1 MSEREEARAVKRAGG
16 GPRSQTAG
24 QDGQRRTPVID
35 AQVEIIKLARLLGT
49 EPEELGY
56 LGAAEPDDI
65 RLFRDQVTDVLFDG
79 DRARL
84 GGFAAGSR
92 VIPAAFAATIA
103 ERALGPV
110 LCARLTAL
118 VEPDKAV
125 DIAKRL
131 PAPFLA
137 EVAVE
142 MDPRRAKDVIA
153 HVPPNLIEAVAGE
166 LSRRGEAVTMGRF
179 VAFLMDPALRAAI
192 NGIDDATLLETG
204 FVMEGKE
211 RLGHIVSLL
220 PPDRLRS
227 IIVAANEREM
237 WPETLDLLTS
247 VSAKRR
253 AALVKVALDENL
265 EGMLPGL
272 FGAVEDT
279 DSWETG
285 LRLLAELPAKLKS
298 QLAPAAQTLEAKQRK
313 RALERARHLG
323 LLDELG
329 PIGEALSG

>member
-1 MSEREEARAVKRAGG
+1 MTEAL
-16 GPRSQTAG
+16 
-24 QDGQRRTPVID
+24 D

-49 EPEELGY
+49 DPGELDY
-56 LGAAEPDDI
+56 LRGAKPDDI
-65 RLFRDQVTDVLFDG
+65 RRFRDQVTDVLFDG

-92 VIPAAFAATIA
+92 VIPAAFAATVA

-125 DIAKRL
+125 EIAKRL

-153 HVPPNLIEAVAGE
+153 HVPADLIESVASE
-166 LSRRGEAVTMGRF
+166 LGRRGETVTMGRF
-179 VAFLMDPALRAAI
+179 VAFLKDPALRAAMR
-192 NGIDDATLLETG
+192 GIDDATLLQTA

-211 RLGHIVSLL
+211 RLDHIISLL
-220 PPDRLRS
+220 PSARLRS
-227 IIVAANEREM
+227 IVVSANEREM
-237 WPETLDLLTS
+237 WPETLDMLTS

-253 AALVKVALDENL
+253 AALVELAIDEDLDA
-265 EGMLPGL
+265 MLPGL
-272 FGAVEDT
+272 FAAVEEADG
-279 DSWETG
+279 WETG
-285 LRLLAELPAKLKS
+285 LRLLAELPTELKS
-298 QLAPAAQTLEAKQRK
+298 QLAPAARKLDQPKRK
-313 RALERARHLG
+313 RALDQARR
-323 LLDELG
+323 LDLVDALG
-329 PIGEALSG
+329 PIAEALSG

>member
-1 MSEREEARAVKRAGG
+1 M
-16 GPRSQTAG
+16 TAALN
-24 QDGQRRTPVID
+24 
-35 AQVEIIKLARLLGT
+35 AQVEVIKLARVLGVDPDRLDYLGGAD
-49 EPEELGY
+49 PEEL
-56 LGAAEPDDI
+56 
-65 RLFRDQVTDVLFDG
+65 RRFRDQVTDVLFDG

-84 GGFAAGSR
+84 GGFAAGSK

-125 DIAKRL
+125 EIAKRL

-142 MDPRRAKDVIA
+142 MDPRRAKDVIT
-153 HVPPNLIEAVAGE
+153 HVPADLIEAVAGE
-166 LSRRGEAVTMGRF
+166 LGRRGEAVTMGRF
-179 VAFLMDPALRAAI
+179 VAFLSDPGLRAAMK
-192 NGIDDATLLETG
+192 GIDDPTLLQTA

-211 RLGHIVSLL
+211 RLDHIVSLL
-220 PPDRLRS
+220 PSSRLRS
-227 IIVAANEREM
+227 IVVAATANEM

-247 VSAKRR
+247 VSSKRR
-253 AALVKVALDENL
+253 TELVKLALDEDL

-272 FGAVEDT
+272 FAAVEDT

-285 LRLLAELPAKLKS
+285 LRLLGELPQALKS
-298 QLAPAAQTLEAKQRK
+298 QLAPAARGLRASQRK
-313 RALERARHLG
+313 RALEQARRLG
-323 LLDELG
+323 LLDKLG
-329 PIGEALSG
+329 PIAEALSS

>member
-1 MSEREEARAVKRAGG
+1 MTQAL
-16 GPRSQTAG
+16 
-24 QDGQRRTPVID
+24 D

-49 EPEELGY
+49 EPEEHEY
-56 LGAAEPDDI
+56 LREARPDDI
-65 RLFRDQVTDVLFDG
+65 RLLRDQVTDALFDG

-92 VIPAAFAATIA
+92 VVPAMFAATVA

-118 VEPDKAV
+118 IEPDKAIEV
-125 DIAKRL
+125 AKRL

-153 HVPPNLIEAVAGE
+153 HVPADLIEAVAGE
-166 LSRRGEAVTMGRF
+166 LARRGEAVTMGRF
-179 VAFLMDPALRAAI
+179 VAFLKDPSLRAAMR
-192 NGIDDATLLETG
+192 GIDDSTLLQTA

-211 RLGHIVSLL
+211 RLDHIISLL
-220 PPDRLRS
+220 PAKRLRS
-227 IIVAANEREM
+227 LVVSANEREM

-253 AALVKVALDENL
+253 AALVQLAVDEDL
-265 EGMLPGL
+265 EEMLPGL
-272 FGAVEDT
+272 FAAVEEADGW
-279 DSWETG
+279 DTG
-285 LRLLAELPAKLKS
+285 LRLLAELPPELKS
-298 QLAPAAQTLEAKQRK
+298 QLAPAARGLDKPRRK
-313 RALERARHLG
+313 RALEQARRLKLVDG
-323 LLDELG
+323 LG
-329 PIGEALSG
+329 PIAEALST